1 MSSALENVHTI
12 LRELIDGTPGITLGM
27 LLDEE
32 GLPLYLYP
40 LSEVPANQIDK
51 AAISALKLLSS
62 AEKASVQLD
71 LRGLK
76 GVLVRTE
83 NGYVYGIRV
92 QGSRESTFVAKTDL
106 NIALGALFMAVH
118 ETCNRLN
125 VILADLSSSPNMN
138 ENHTLRKVLS

>member
-1 MSSALENVHTI
+1 MSSTLENVHKV

-40 LSEVPANQIDK
+40 SSEVSENQIDK
-51 AAISALKLLSS
+51 AAISALNLLST

-71 LRGLK
+71 LQGLK
-76 GVLVRTE
+76 GVLVRME

-92 QGSRESTFVAKTDL
+92 QGSRESTFVARTDP

-125 VILADLSSSPNMN
+125 VILADLSSPSNLI
-138 ENHTLRKVLS
+138 EGLTLGKALR

>member
-1 MSSALENVHTI
+1 MSSTLENVHKV

-40 LSEVPANQIDK
+40 SSEVSENQIDK
-51 AAISALKLLSS
+51 AAISALNLLST
-62 AEKASVQLD
+62 AEKTSVQLD
-71 LRGLK
+71 LQGLK

-92 QGSRESTFVAKTDL
+92 QGLRKSTFVARTDP

-125 VILADLSSSPNMN
+125 VILADLSSPSNLI
-138 ENHTLRKVLS
+138 EGLTLGKASR

>member
-1 MSSALENVHTI
+1 MSSTLENIRTI

-40 LSEVPANQIDK
+40 SSEVPVNQIDK
-51 AAISALKLLSS
+51 AAISALNLLST
-62 AEKASVQLD
+62 AEKTSVQLD
-71 LRGLK
+71 LQGLK

-92 QGSRESTFVAKTDL
+92 QGSRESTFVARTDP
-106 NIALGALFMAVH
+106 NISLGALFMAVH

-125 VILADLSSSPNMN
+125 VVLANLSSSSSLV
-138 ENHTLRKVLS
+138 EDLTFGKV